1 MITLHLRT
9 FAYSPWLF
17 HLFFLIIIHYLLFLF
32 PLPCPLSSRRDSFKR
47 LSFRRT
53 QEENSW
59 VLQTGWGGCHT
70 SERKREDKMKEER
83 GGQEKEQQEQYAVS
97 TMEDSRF
104 LSDLAMC
111 INVGCVFTFMMSGCL
126 SEEGKASEHIQK
138 WMVGWESPA
147 KCSLLSI
154 SL

>member
-1 MITLHLRT
+1 
-9 FAYSPWLF
+9 
-17 HLFFLIIIHYLLFLF
+17 
-32 PLPCPLSSRRDSFKR
+32 
-47 LSFRRT
+47 
-53 QEENSW
+53 
-59 VLQTGWGGCHT
+59 
-70 SERKREDKMKEER
+70 MKEER
-83 GGQEKEQQEQYAVS
+83 GGQEKEQQEQSAVS

>member
-32 PLPCPLSSRRDSFKR
+32 PLPRPLSSRRDSFKR

-70 SERKREDKMKEER
+70 SERKREDKMKEE
-83 GGQEKEQQEQYAVS
+83 GGEQEKEQQEQYAVS
-97 TMEDSRF
+97 TMEDLRF

-111 INVGCVFTFMMSGCL
+111 INVGRVFTFMMSGCL